1 MVKRARESPFVLTLS
16 AVHHWLQEQGSKIS
30 LPALTLSFKP
40 LSLKPLSRRL
50 LARSPRD

>member
-1 MVKRARESPFVLTLS
+1 MVKRAWESPFVLTLS

-40 LSLKPLSRRL
+40 LSRRL